1 MTSNIIFRCPHCG
14 KMYKIVNCEQN
25 KQIKDL
31 LQSKIAYDNGE
42 LDAGIDYA
50 YSPSTVHVCYLYTDF
65 GDTFVVEMIK
75 HDDKYIQGFIKCIN
89 CHNTA
94 LTSKR
99 CMIEVEDWVADKIF
113 TIKGS

>member
-14 KMYKIVNCEQN
+14 KMYKIVNCEQ
-25 KQIKDL
+25 
-31 LQSKIAYDNGE
+31 YNGE

-50 YSPSTVHVCYLYTDF
+50 YNLYTDF
-65 GDTFVVEMIK
+65 GDTFMVETIK
-75 HDDKYIQGFIKCIN
+75 HDDEYTQGFIKCIGCN
-89 CHNTA
+89 NTA

-99 CMIEVEDWVADKIF
+99 CMIEVEDWVADKVF

>member
-14 KMYKIVNCEQN
+14 KMYKIVNCEQ
-25 KQIKDL
+25 
-31 LQSKIAYDNGE
+31 YNGE

-50 YSPSTVHVCYLYTDF
+50 YNLYTDF

-75 HDDKYIQGFIKCIN
+75 HDDKYTQGFIKCISCN
-89 CHNTA
+89 NTA

-99 CMIEVEDWVADKIF
+99 CMIEVEDWVADKVF

>member
-25 KQIKDL
+25 KQTKGL

-50 YSPSTVHVCYLYTDF
+50 YNLYTDF

-75 HDDKYIQGFIKCIN
+75 YDDKHTQGFIKCIN
-89 CHNTA
+89 CNNTS
-94 LTSKR
+94 LTSRR
-99 CMIEVEDWVADKIF
+99 CMIEVEDWVADKVF
-113 TIKGS
+113 TVKGS

>member
-25 KQIKDL
+25 
-31 LQSKIAYDNGE
+31 NGE

-50 YSPSTVHVCYLYTDF
+50 YNLYTDF

-75 HDDKYIQGFIKCIN
+75 HDDKYEQGFIKCIN
-89 CHNTA
+89 CNNTA

-99 CMIEVEDWVADKIF
+99 CMIEVEDWVADKVF
-113 TIKGS
+113 TIKGG

>member
-14 KMYKIVNCEQN
+14 KMYKIVNCEQ
-25 KQIKDL
+25 
-31 LQSKIAYDNGE
+31 YNGE

-50 YSPSTVHVCYLYTDF
+50 YNLYTDF

-75 HDDKYIQGFIKCIN
+75 HDDKYEQGFIKCIN
-89 CHNTA
+89 CNNTT

-99 CMIEVEDWVADKIF
+99 CMIEVEDWVADMLF
-113 TIKGS
+113 NVKGG

>member
-14 KMYKIVNCEQN
+14 KMYKIVNCEQSN
-25 KQIKDL
+25 R
-31 LQSKIAYDNGE
+31 E

-75 HDDKYIQGFIKCIN
+75 HDDKYTQGFIKCIS

-99 CMIEVEDWVADKIF
+99 CMIEVEDWVADKVF

>member
-14 KMYKIVNCEQN
+14 KMYKIVNCEQ
-25 KQIKDL
+25 
-31 LQSKIAYDNGE
+31 YNGE

-50 YSPSTVHVCYLYTDF
+50 YNLYTDF

-75 HDDKYIQGFIKCIN
+75 HDDKHIQGFIKCIN
-89 CHNTA
+89 CNNTA
-94 LTSKR
+94 LTGKR
-99 CMIEVEDWVADKIF
+99 CMIEVEDWVAEKVF